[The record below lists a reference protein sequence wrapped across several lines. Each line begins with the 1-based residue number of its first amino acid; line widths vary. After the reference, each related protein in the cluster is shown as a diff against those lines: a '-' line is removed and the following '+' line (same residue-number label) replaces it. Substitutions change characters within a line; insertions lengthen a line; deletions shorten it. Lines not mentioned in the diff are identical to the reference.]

1 MKVYEMNI
9 RTYLKRDLSRD
20 EVQEKI
26 SLLVSDYMGRD
37 ILFNTL
43 HETRGFKPYCFSN
56 LKPIG
61 KEYKKDNL
69 YSFIIRTIDETF
81 LTYFLNGFENFENNY
96 FKNININCKSIKQ
109 RLIKEVYTVN
119 PVVIKDEKGYWRE
132 NKDISFF
139 EDRLN
144 QNLINKYNFFEREEL
159 QKEENFYNTLEII
172 NKYPI
177 TTGYKGVKLLGD
189 KLKLTINLDKESQDL
204 IYLALGT
211 GLLEN
216 NSVGN
221 GFLAYTYL

>member
-26 SLLVSDYMGRD
+26 SLLISDYMGKD
-37 ILFNTL
+37 TLFNTL
-43 HETRGFKPYCFSN
+43 HETRSFKPYCFSN
-56 LKPIG
+56 LKPISR
-61 KEYKKDNL
+61 KYNKDSL
-69 YSFIIRTIDETF
+69 YNFTIRTIDESF
-81 LTYFLNGFENFENNY
+81 LTYILNGFENFENNY
-96 FKNININCKSIKQ
+96 FKNINITCKSIKQ

-119 PVVIKDEKGYWRE
+119 PVVLKDEKGYWKE
-132 NKDISFF
+132 SKDISFF

-144 QNLINKYNFFEREEL
+144 KNLINKYNFFKKEEL
-159 QKEENFYNTLEII
+159 HKEENFYNTLEIV

-177 TTGYKGVKLLGD
+177 TTEYKNVKLLGD